1 MQRFLIRRLIAGL
14 VVIVLVSFLVF
25 SMSRLAG
32 DPRLLYTDGYTTA
45 DSYEELGRQLGLDKP
60 FVVQYGLWMADAV
73 RGDFGV
79 SLSARTSAMNVI
91 RVRIP
96 ATLELTA
103 GAIVFALITGVPL
116 GVLSAVKRG
125 TVWDYV
131 GRTFALF
138 GQAIPPFWLGIML
151 ILIFAVQFDLLPTS
165 RRGDWSHY
173 VLPSITLG
181 WVASAGFLRL
191 VRSAMLEILDSEYV
205 KFARAKG
212 VSLQIVIWK
221 HALRNSLIPPLTFAG
236 VLMGAF
242 LTGAVVIE
250 TVFGWPGLGS
260 LAVQAVLN
268 NDFPVMTG
276 VVMIFAAI
284 FVFAN
289 FLVDILY
296 AYVDPRIRIS

>member
-14 VVIVLVSFLVF
+14 VVIILVSFLVF

-60 FVVQYGLWMADAV
+60 FVVQYALWIANAA

-79 SLSARTSAMNVI
+79 SLSARTSAINVI
-91 RVRIP
+91 RERIP

-125 TVWDYV
+125 TVWDYA

-284 FVFAN
+284 FVVAN

-296 AYVDPRIRIS
+296 AYVDPRIRFS

>member
-25 SMSRLAG
+25 SLSRLAG

-45 DSYEELGRQLGLDKP
+45 DSFEELGKQLGLDKP
-60 FVVQYGLWMADAV
+60 FVVQYVLWMSGTV

-79 SLSARTSAMNVI
+79 SLYARTSAINVI
-91 RVRIP
+91 KERIP
-96 ATLELTA
+96 ATLELSA
-103 GAIVFALITGVPL
+103 GALVFALITGIPL
-116 GVLSAVKRG
+116 GVMSAVKRG
-125 TVWDYV
+125 TIWDYV

-138 GQAIPPFWLGIML
+138 GQALPAFWLGIML
-151 ILIFAVQFDLLPTS
+151 VLIFSVQLDLLPTS

-173 VLPSITLG
+173 VLPSVTLG

-212 VSLQIVIWK
+212 VNHQKVIWK
-221 HALRNSLIPPLTFAG
+221 HALRNALIPPLTYAG

-260 LAVQAVLN
+260 LAVKAVLN

-284 FVFAN
+284 YVAAN
-289 FLVDILY
+289 FMVDILY
-296 AYVDPRIRIS
+296 AYIDPRIRYS

>member
-1 MQRFLIRRLIAGL
+1 MQRFLVRRLIAGI

-45 DSYEELGRQLGLDKP
+45 DSYEEMGKQLGLDKP
-60 FVVQYGLWMADAV
+60 FVVQYALWMGGTV

-79 SLSARTSAMNVI
+79 SLSARTSAINVI
-91 RVRIP
+91 KERIP
-96 ATLELTA
+96 ATLELSA

-125 TVWDYV
+125 TFWDYV

-138 GQAIPPFWLGIML
+138 GQAIPAFWLGIML
-151 ILIFAVQFDLLPTS
+151 VLIFAVQFDLLPTS

-191 VRSAMLEILDSEYV
+191 VRSAMLEVLDSEYV

-212 VSLQIVIWK
+212 VNLQKVIWK

-242 LTGAVVIE
+242 LTGAVVVE

-260 LAVQAVLN
+260 LAVKAVLN

-284 FVFAN
+284 YVVAN

-296 AYVDPRIRIS
+296 AYIDPRIRYS

>member
-1 MQRFLIRRLIAGL
+1 MQRFLIRRLIAGI

-25 SMSRLAG
+25 SLSRLAG

-45 DSYEELGRQLGLDKP
+45 DSYEEMGKQLGLDKP
-60 FVVQYGLWMADAV
+60 FVVQYALWMGGTV

-79 SLSARTSAMNVI
+79 SLSARTSAINVI
-91 RVRIP
+91 RERIP
-96 ATLELTA
+96 ATLELSA

-138 GQAIPPFWLGIML
+138 GQAIPAFWLGIML

-191 VRSAMLEILDSEYV
+191 VRSAMLEVLDSEYV

-212 VSLQIVIWK
+212 VNLQKVIWK

-242 LTGAVVIE
+242 LTGAVVVE

-260 LAVQAVLN
+260 LAVKAVLN

-284 FVFAN
+284 YVVAN
-289 FLVDILY
+289 FMVDILY
-296 AYVDPRIRIS
+296 AYIDPRIRYS

>member
-1 MQRFLIRRLIAGL
+1 MQTFLIRRLIAGI

-25 SMSRLAG
+25 SLSRLAG

-45 DSYEELGRQLGLDKP
+45 DSFEELGKQLGLDKP
-60 FVVQYGLWMADAV
+60 FVVQYVLWMSGAV

-79 SLSARTSAMNVI
+79 SLYARTSAINVI
-91 RVRIP
+91 KERIP
-96 ATLELTA
+96 ATLELSA
-103 GAIVFALITGVPL
+103 GALVFALITGIPL
-116 GVLSAVKRG
+116 GVMSAVKRG
-125 TVWDYV
+125 TIWDYV

-138 GQAIPPFWLGIML
+138 GQALPAFWLGIML
-151 ILIFAVQFDLLPTS
+151 VLIFSVQLDLLPTS

-173 VLPSITLG
+173 VLPSVTLG

-212 VSLQIVIWK
+212 VNLQKVIWK
-221 HALRNSLIPPLTFAG
+221 HALRNALIPPLTYAG

-260 LAVQAVLN
+260 LAVKAVLN

-284 FVFAN
+284 YVAAN
-289 FLVDILY
+289 FMVDILY
-296 AYVDPRIRIS
+296 AYIDPRIRYS

>member
-1 MQRFLIRRLIAGL
+1 MQRFLVRRLIAGI

-25 SMSRLAG
+25 SLSRLAG

-45 DSYEELGRQLGLDKP
+45 DSYEELGKQLGLDKP
-60 FVVQYGLWMADAV
+60 FVVQYGLWMGGAV

-79 SLSARTSAMNVI
+79 SLSARTSAINVI
-91 RVRIP
+91 RERIP
-96 ATLELTA
+96 ATLELSA

-138 GQAIPPFWLGIML
+138 GQAIPAFWLGIML

-191 VRSAMLEILDSEYV
+191 VRSAMLEVLDSEYV

-212 VSLQIVIWK
+212 VNLQKVIWK

-242 LTGAVVIE
+242 LTGAVVVE
-250 TVFGWPGLGS
+250 TVFGWPGTGESRRESGTQQRFSSDDRCGHDLCRDLRSRQFHGRYS
-260 LAVQAVLN
+260 L
-268 NDFPVMTG
+268 
-276 VVMIFAAI
+276 
-284 FVFAN
+284 
-289 FLVDILY
+289 
-296 AYVDPRIRIS
+296 RIHRSSDSV

>member
-1 MQRFLIRRLIAGL
+1 MQRFLIRRLIAGI

-25 SMSRLAG
+25 SLSRLAG

-45 DSYEELGRQLGLDKP
+45 DSYEELGKQLGLDKP
-60 FVVQYGLWMADAV
+60 FVVQYGLWMGGAV

-79 SLSARTSAMNVI
+79 SLSARTSAINVI
-91 RVRIP
+91 RERIP
-96 ATLELTA
+96 ATLELSA

-138 GQAIPPFWLGIML
+138 GQAIPAFWLGIML

-191 VRSAMLEILDSEYV
+191 VRSAMLEVLDSEYV

-212 VSLQIVIWK
+212 VNLQKVIWK

-242 LTGAVVIE
+242 LTGAVVVE

-260 LAVQAVLN
+260 LAVKAVLN

-284 FVFAN
+284 YVVAN

-296 AYVDPRIRIS
+296 AYIDPRIRYS

>member
-60 FVVQYGLWMADAV
+60 FVVQYALWMGDAV

-79 SLSARTSAMNVI
+79 SLSARTSAINVI
-91 RVRIP
+91 KERIP
-96 ATLELTA
+96 ATLELSA

-125 TVWDYV
+125 TVWDYA

-138 GQAIPPFWLGIML
+138 GQAIPAFWLGIML
-151 ILIFAVQFDLLPTS
+151 VLIFSVQFDLLPTS
-165 RRGDWSHY
+165 RRGDWSNY
-173 VLPSITLG
+173 VLPSVTLG

-191 VRSAMLEILDSEYV
+191 VRSAMLEVLDSEYV

-212 VSLQIVIWK
+212 VGLQKVIWK

-242 LTGAVVIE
+242 LTGAVVVE

-260 LAVQAVLN
+260 LAVKAVLN

-284 FVFAN
+284 FVVAN

-296 AYVDPRIRIS
+296 AYIDPRIRYS

>member
-25 SMSRLAG
+25 SLSRLAG

-45 DSYEELGRQLGLDKP
+45 DSFEELGRQLGLDKP
-60 FVVQYGLWMADAV
+60 FVVQYALWMANAA

-79 SLSARTSAMNVI
+79 SLSARTSAINVI
-91 RVRIP
+91 RERIP

-125 TVWDYV
+125 TFWDYA

-138 GQAIPPFWLGIML
+138 GQAIPAFWLGIML

-242 LTGAVVIE
+242 LTGAVVVE

-260 LAVQAVLN
+260 LAVKAVLN

-284 FVFAN
+284 FVVAN

-296 AYVDPRIRIS
+296 AYVDPRIRYS

>member
-1 MQRFLIRRLIAGL
+1 MQRFLVRRLIAGI

-45 DSYEELGRQLGLDKP
+45 DSYEEMGKQLGLDKP
-60 FVVQYGLWMADAV
+60 FVVQYALWMGGTV

-79 SLSARTSAMNVI
+79 SLSARTSAINVI
-91 RVRIP
+91 KERIP
-96 ATLELTA
+96 ATLELSA

-138 GQAIPPFWLGIML
+138 GQAIPAFWLGIML
-151 ILIFAVQFDLLPTS
+151 VLIFAVQFDLLPTS

-191 VRSAMLEILDSEYV
+191 VRSAMLEVLDSEYV

-212 VSLQIVIWK
+212 VNLQKVIWK

-242 LTGAVVIE
+242 LTGAVVVE

-260 LAVQAVLN
+260 LAVKAVLN

-284 FVFAN
+284 YVVAN

-296 AYVDPRIRIS
+296 AYIDPRIRYS

>member
-25 SMSRLAG
+25 SLSRLAG

-45 DSYEELGRQLGLDKP
+45 DSFEELGKQLGLDKP
-60 FVVQYGLWMADAV
+60 FVVQYVLWMSGAV

-79 SLSARTSAMNVI
+79 SLYARTSAINVI
-91 RVRIP
+91 KERIP
-96 ATLELTA
+96 ATLELSA
-103 GAIVFALITGVPL
+103 GALVFALITGIPL
-116 GVLSAVKRG
+116 GVMSAVKRG
-125 TVWDYV
+125 TIWDYV

-138 GQAIPPFWLGIML
+138 GQALPAFWLGIML
-151 ILIFAVQFDLLPTS
+151 VLIFSVQLDLLPTS

-173 VLPSITLG
+173 VLPSVTLG

-212 VSLQIVIWK
+212 VNHQKVIWK
-221 HALRNSLIPPLTFAG
+221 HALRNALIPPLTYAG

-260 LAVQAVLN
+260 LAVKAVLN

-284 FVFAN
+284 YVAAN
-289 FLVDILY
+289 FMVDILY
-296 AYVDPRIRIS
+296 AYIDPRIRYS

>member
-1 MQRFLIRRLIAGL
+1 MQRFLVRRLIAGI

-25 SMSRLAG
+25 SLSRLAG

-45 DSYEELGRQLGLDKP
+45 DSYEEMGKQLGLDKP
-60 FVVQYGLWMADAV
+60 FVVQYALWMGGTV

-79 SLSARTSAMNVI
+79 SLSARTSAINVI
-91 RVRIP
+91 RERIP
-96 ATLELTA
+96 ATLELSA

-138 GQAIPPFWLGIML
+138 GQAIPAFWLGIML

-191 VRSAMLEILDSEYV
+191 VRSAMLEVLDSEYV

-212 VSLQIVIWK
+212 VNLQKVIWK

-242 LTGAVVIE
+242 LTGAVVVE

-260 LAVQAVLN
+260 LAVKAVLN

-284 FVFAN
+284 YVVAN
-289 FLVDILY
+289 FMVDILY
-296 AYVDPRIRIS
+296 AYIDPRIRYS

>member
-1 MQRFLIRRLIAGL
+1 MQTFLIRRLIAGI

-25 SMSRLAG
+25 SLSRLAG

-45 DSYEELGRQLGLDKP
+45 DSFEELGKQLGLDKP
-60 FVVQYGLWMADAV
+60 FVVQYVLWMSGAV

-79 SLSARTSAMNVI
+79 SLYARTSAINVI
-91 RVRIP
+91 KERIP
-96 ATLELTA
+96 ATLELSA
-103 GAIVFALITGVPL
+103 GALVFALITGIPL
-116 GVLSAVKRG
+116 GVMSAVKRG
-125 TVWDYV
+125 TIWDYV

-138 GQAIPPFWLGIML
+138 GQALPAFWLGIML
-151 ILIFAVQFDLLPTS
+151 VLIFSVQLDLLPTS

-173 VLPSITLG
+173 VLPSVTLG

-212 VSLQIVIWK
+212 VNLQKVIWK
-221 HALRNSLIPPLTFAG
+221 HALRNALIPPLTYAG

-260 LAVQAVLN
+260 LAVKAVLN

-284 FVFAN
+284 YVAAN

-296 AYVDPRIRIS
+296 AYIDPRIRYS

>member
-14 VVIVLVSFLVF
+14 VVIILVSFLVF

-60 FVVQYGLWMADAV
+60 FVVQYALWIANAA

-79 SLSARTSAMNVI
+79 SLSARTSAINVI
-91 RVRIP
+91 RERIP

-125 TVWDYV
+125 TVWDYA

-151 ILIFAVQFDLLPTS
+151 ILVFAVQFDLLPTS

-284 FVFAN
+284 FVVAN

-296 AYVDPRIRIS
+296 AYVDPRIRFS

>member
-1 MQRFLIRRLIAGL
+1 MQTFLIRRLIAGL

-25 SMSRLAG
+25 SLSRLAG

-45 DSYEELGRQLGLDKP
+45 DSYEEMGKQLGLDKP
-60 FVVQYGLWMADAV
+60 FVVQYALWMGGTV

-79 SLSARTSAMNVI
+79 SLSARTSAINVI
-91 RVRIP
+91 KERIP
-96 ATLELTA
+96 ATLELSA

-138 GQAIPPFWLGIML
+138 GQAIPAFWLGIML
-151 ILIFAVQFDLLPTS
+151 VLIFAVQFDLLPTS

-191 VRSAMLEILDSEYV
+191 VRSAMLEVLDSEYV

-212 VSLQIVIWK
+212 VNLQKVIWK

-242 LTGAVVIE
+242 LTGAVVVE

-260 LAVQAVLN
+260 LAVKAVLN

-284 FVFAN
+284 YVVAN

-296 AYVDPRIRIS
+296 AYIDPRIRYS

>member
-1 MQRFLIRRLIAGL
+1 MQRFLIRRLIAGI

-25 SMSRLAG
+25 SLSRLAG

-45 DSYEELGRQLGLDKP
+45 DSYEELGKQLGLDKP
-60 FVVQYGLWMADAV
+60 FVVQYGLWMGDAV

-79 SLSARTSAMNVI
+79 SLSARTSAINVI
-91 RVRIP
+91 RERIP
-96 ATLELTA
+96 ATLELSA

-138 GQAIPPFWLGIML
+138 GQAIPAFWLGIML

-191 VRSAMLEILDSEYV
+191 VRSAMLEVLDSEYV

-212 VSLQIVIWK
+212 VSLQKVIWK

-242 LTGAVVIE
+242 LTGAVVVE

-260 LAVQAVLN
+260 LAVKAVLN

-284 FVFAN
+284 FVVAN
-289 FLVDILY
+289 FLVDIIY
-296 AYVDPRIRIS
+296 AYVDPRIRYS

>member
-1 MQRFLIRRLIAGL
+1 MQRFLIRRLIAGI

-45 DSYEELGRQLGLDKP
+45 DSYEEMGRQLGLDKP
-60 FVVQYGLWMADAV
+60 FVVQYALWMADAA

-79 SLSARTSAMNVI
+79 SLSARTSAINVI
-91 RVRIP
+91 RERIP

-125 TVWDYV
+125 TVWDYA

-138 GQAIPPFWLGIML
+138 GQAIPAFWLGIML

-242 LTGAVVIE
+242 LTGAVVVE

-260 LAVQAVLN
+260 LAVKAVLN

-284 FVFAN
+284 FVVAN

-296 AYVDPRIRIS
+296 AYVDPRIRYS

>member
-1 MQRFLIRRLIAGL
+1 MQRFLVRRLIAGI

-45 DSYEELGRQLGLDKP
+45 DSYEEMGKQLGLDKP
-60 FVVQYGLWMADAV
+60 FVVQYALWMGGTV

-79 SLSARTSAMNVI
+79 SLSARTSAINVI
-91 RVRIP
+91 RERIP
-96 ATLELTA
+96 ATLELSA

-138 GQAIPPFWLGIML
+138 GQAIPAFWLGIML
-151 ILIFAVQFDLLPTS
+151 VLIFAVQFDLLPTS

-191 VRSAMLEILDSEYV
+191 VRSAMLEVLDSEYV

-212 VSLQIVIWK
+212 VNLQKVIWK

-242 LTGAVVIE
+242 LTGAVVVE

-260 LAVQAVLN
+260 LAVKAVLN

-284 FVFAN
+284 YVVAN

-296 AYVDPRIRIS
+296 AYIDPRIRYS

>member
-1 MQRFLIRRLIAGL
+1 MQRFLIRRLIAGI

-25 SMSRLAG
+25 SLSRLAG

-60 FVVQYGLWMADAV
+60 FVVQYGLWMGDAV

-79 SLSARTSAMNVI
+79 SLSARTSAINVI
-91 RVRIP
+91 RERIP
-96 ATLELTA
+96 ATLELSA

-138 GQAIPPFWLGIML
+138 GQAIPAFWLGIML

-191 VRSAMLEILDSEYV
+191 VRSAMLEVLDSEYV

-212 VSLQIVIWK
+212 VSLQKVIWK

-242 LTGAVVIE
+242 LTGAVVVE

-260 LAVQAVLN
+260 LAVKAVLN

-284 FVFAN
+284 FVVAN
-289 FLVDILY
+289 FLVDIIY
-296 AYVDPRIRIS
+296 AYVDPRIRYS

>member
-1 MQRFLIRRLIAGL
+1 MQRFLIRRLIAGI

-25 SMSRLAG
+25 SLSRLAG

-45 DSYEELGRQLGLDKP
+45 DSYEEMGKQLGLDKP
-60 FVVQYGLWMADAV
+60 FVVQYALWMGGTV

-79 SLSARTSAMNVI
+79 SLSARTSAINVI
-91 RVRIP
+91 RERIP
-96 ATLELTA
+96 ATLELSA

-138 GQAIPPFWLGIML
+138 GQAIPAFWLGIML

-191 VRSAMLEILDSEYV
+191 VRSAMLEVLDSEYV

-212 VSLQIVIWK
+212 VNLQKVIWK

-242 LTGAVVIE
+242 LTGAVVVE

-260 LAVQAVLN
+260 LAVKAVLN

-284 FVFAN
+284 YVVAN

-296 AYVDPRIRIS
+296 AYIDPRIRYS

>member
-1 MQRFLIRRLIAGL
+1 ML
-14 VVIVLVSFLVF
+14 VLVF
-25 SMSRLAG
+25 S
-32 DPRLLYTDGYTTA
+32 
-45 DSYEELGRQLGLDKP
+45 
-60 FVVQYGLWMADAV
+60 
-73 RGDFGV
+73 
-79 SLSARTSAMNVI
+79 
-91 RVRIP
+91 
-96 ATLELTA
+96 
-103 GAIVFALITGVPL
+103 
-116 GVLSAVKRG
+116 
-125 TVWDYV
+125 
-131 GRTFALF
+131 
-138 GQAIPPFWLGIML
+138 
-151 ILIFAVQFDLLPTS
+151 VQFDLLPTS